1 MEESV
6 AGGQEIELKLRVD
19 GPGAFQ
25 ALARTAGAT
34 AQHTATQINHFFDTS
49 DLRLDNAKHTIR
61 LRDEAGT
68 FTLSTKG
75 PERQGPDATLTQKSE
90 DEIIVSYEEAKALL
104 AMPQPLLT
112 LLDRR
117 AQPTAAPLLTAIRA
131 LIADQPLT
139 YIGGFQNE
147 RTRLPIRLTVSGQ
160 VVDVMFE
167 MDRTSFAGGHI
178 DYEVEVELKEVD
190 AQAATDAVH
199 AFFQNAQVAW
209 RKGPSKAKRFFNLV
223 AGRPIE

>member
-1 MEESV
+1 MR
-6 AGGQEIELKLRVD
+6 GHD
-19 GPGAFQ
+19 GRIGCGRSGDRAEAPSRRTRCLP

-178 DYEVEVELKEVD
+178 DYEVE
-190 AQAATDAVH
+190 
-199 AFFQNAQVAW
+199 W
-209 RKGPSKAKRFFNLV
+209 S
-223 AGRPIE
+223 